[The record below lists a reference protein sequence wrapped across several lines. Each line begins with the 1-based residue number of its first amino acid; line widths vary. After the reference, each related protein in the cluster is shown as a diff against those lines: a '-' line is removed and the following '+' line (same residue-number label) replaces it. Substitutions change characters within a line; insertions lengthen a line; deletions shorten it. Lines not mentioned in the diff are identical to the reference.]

1 MLIFQCCEFDNR
13 VRVCAV
19 SLCGVLTGQIW
30 LLVSISLC
38 GFNLTLQLV
47 WMLRGN
53 PFLLETFP
61 LDLPQHIVCAPSA
74 LSNYSLGGAGWFF
87 WWGVMYRHLFSFLTE
102 FRNESD
108 APIFILFCREDYTL
122 TYRSLLSA
130 GMNRS
135 WTRQHRWGGA
145 GKWKASKASCHL
157 LYIIRPFPCSCSPK
171 HPEYSR
177 PYSSEEADSPVNP
190 AWLSFTGE
198 HISNISPARRQALS
212 SSVLKLLCPGF
223 VVHLSPSALA
233 ARCEALNKRA
243 Q

>member
-1 MLIFQCCEFDNR
+1 MEIHSCWRHSLWICHNTSC
-13 VRVCAV
+13 VR
-19 SLCGVLTGQIW
+19 
-30 LLVSISLC
+30 
-38 GFNLTLQLV
+38 
-47 WMLRGN
+47 
-53 PFLLETFP
+53 
-61 LDLPQHIVCAPSA
+61 PQHWAITHLEERV
-74 LSNYSLGGAGWFF
+74 FF

-122 TYRSLLSA
+122 TYCSLLSA

-177 PYSSEEADSPVNP
+177 PYSSEEADSPLNP

>member
-74 LSNYSLGGAGWFF
+74 LSNYSLGGAGGFF
-87 WWGVMYRHLFSFLTE
+87 GGGLCIGIYFHFWQSLETNQMLLF
-102 FRNESD
+102 
-108 APIFILFCREDYTL
+108 LFCFAARITHWHIA
-122 TYRSLLSA
+122 RCSQR
-130 GMNRS
+130 G
-135 WTRQHRWGGA
+135 WTAVEPGSTG
-145 GKWKASKASCHL
+145 
-157 LYIIRPFPCSCSPK
+157 
-171 HPEYSR
+171 
-177 PYSSEEADSPVNP
+177 EEAQENEKP
-190 AWLSFTGE
+190 L
-198 HISNISPARRQALS
+198 
-212 SSVLKLLCPGF
+212 
-223 VVHLSPSALA
+223 
-233 ARCEALNKRA
+233 KRA
-243 Q
+243 VIFFI